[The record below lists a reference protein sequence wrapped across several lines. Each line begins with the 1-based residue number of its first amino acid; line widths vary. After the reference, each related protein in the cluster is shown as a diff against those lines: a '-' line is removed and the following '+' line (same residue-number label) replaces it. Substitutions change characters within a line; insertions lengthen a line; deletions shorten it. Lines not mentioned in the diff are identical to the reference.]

1 MADGSLLKEILDSLK
16 DPDVVQIFAA
26 ANGLVGD
33 AEVENRLREL
43 QWEKHIDD
51 LWQEVLSEM
60 ESPAKKNR
68 RSLDDS
74 DWPSTSGQ
82 SGGGGEGSDSEDP
95 LEKPYYIWKRD
106 TRTFKKHW
114 ARDTTFKVKFNEQW
128 RGDKLIDIQ
137 NKLHDMFE
145 DLLS

>member
-26 ANGLVGD
+26 ANGLVDD

-95 LEKPYYIWKRD
+95 L
-106 TRTFKKHW
+106 
-114 ARDTTFKVKFNEQW
+114 
-128 RGDKLIDIQ
+128 
-137 NKLHDMFE
+137 
-145 DLLS
+145 